1 MQANKIDTATT
12 PDKKIFVKT
21 YGCQMNMYDSI
32 KMQDLM
38 SPYGYGTTDS
48 MDDADMVVLNT
59 CHIREK
65 AAEKTYS
72 ELGRVRQ
79 LKESRKKEKR
89 NLIIVVAG
97 CVGQAEGDEI
107 FSRAPFVDIVVGPQS
122 YHNLPNLVA
131 SIAEGNK
138 NLIELD
144 FIEEEK
150 FDKLPINTSPQGIS
164 ACISVQEGCDKF
176 CTFCVVPYTRGAEF
190 SRPLEHVYRE
200 VLNATSQGAIEITLL
215 GQNVNGYHGKSVDGN
230 DIKFALLIESLAE
243 IKSLQRIRYMTSHP
257 IDMDDDLIKLHGTEQ
272 KLMPFLHLPIQSG
285 SNRMLKAM
293 NRGHTREEYLEIM
306 DKLRLARE
314 DIAISSDFIVGF
326 PGETDEDFADTM
338 NIVQHLKFAQCYSF
352 KYSPRPGTPAATKD
366 NQVPENI
373 KNERLKILQDAI
385 NKHQLEYN
393 ISCVGKIMPVLFDRE
408 GKHQGQIIG
417 KSPYMQ
423 SVHITNP
430 DETLLGKIID
440 VRIKEGRASS
450 LAGEVV

>member
-1 MQANKIDTATT
+1 
-12 PDKKIFVKT
+12 
-21 YGCQMNMYDSI
+21 
-32 KMQDLM
+32 
-38 SPYGYGTTDS
+38 
-48 MDDADMVVLNT
+48 
-59 CHIREK
+59 
-65 AAEKTYS
+65 
-72 ELGRVRQ
+72 
-79 LKESRKKEKR
+79 
-89 NLIIVVAG
+89 
-97 CVGQAEGDEI
+97 
-107 FSRAPFVDIVVGPQS
+107 
-122 YHNLPNLVA
+122 
-131 SIAEGNK
+131 
-138 NLIELD
+138 
-144 FIEEEK
+144 
-150 FDKLPINTSPQGIS
+150 
-164 ACISVQEGCDKF
+164 
-176 CTFCVVPYTRGAEF
+176 
-190 SRPLEHVYRE
+190 
-200 VLNATSQGAIEITLL
+200 
-215 GQNVNGYHGKSVDGN
+215 
-230 DIKFALLIESLAE
+230 
-243 IKSLQRIRYMTSHP
+243 MTSHP